1 MSDPTPADLAAYVR
15 ALRTASQALV
25 EPTGGVR
32 RRETGGARRE
42 DDECQITTTWGTW
55 ALLRVLL
62 HPDDLE
68 PLLDVDTD
76 NQMTAPAVEKLRAAA
91 DLARRADPGD
101 ARFHRP

>member
-1 MSDPTPADLAAYVR
+1 MSDSTPVDLAAYVH

-25 EPTGGVR
+25 EPAGGVR

-42 DDECQITTTWGTW
+42 DDGCQITTTWGAW

-62 HPDDLE
+62 HPADLE
-68 PLLDVDTD
+68 PLLNVDPD
-76 NQMTAPAVEKLRAAA
+76 NQMTAPVLEKLRAAA
-91 DLARRADPGD
+91 DLARRANPGH